1 MSRHDSKPAARTEGL
16 HKSLHERRRAFE
28 RQALGVPGMTRLVDV
43 LMQPSAT
50 LGATFALLF
59 ALAATLLVLWTRG
72 QALVADGR
80 VMNETRLVRVEQLV
94 TVDEAQT
101 IQRREA
107 ARRTTPRVYLADDS
121 AIAGV
126 IESIRSLPATLEGV
140 DSITDVDPTI
150 RDQFGLDQQ
159 LLESVQRR
167 TAEGTLR
174 EEWEEHTAELAT
186 RLSNRPIIDAQTYQ
200 RSMQE
205 SFHSSI
211 RLMAPIA
218 GPLPG
223 ASSQP
228 SPATPAG
235 GASPAAPSPAP
246 PAPLDPAQPTSTLRA
261 EVPRSELV
269 NLSDQ
274 RALAGVMD
282 TLARDAG
289 FLYPLREVVITRLTK
304 IDKPTYTLDAAATAQ
319 AQRDAELSV
328 QPVQARVPK
337 GEVIFRRGDVLTQ
350 GQRTIYQADL
360 LAFANEQPWLTR
372 WLNRLAVAAACC
384 GIVLAMSGY
393 AVLFAPRI
401 KRRAARVLGLSSLLL
416 AALAIPCVGTVLAPN
431 LATPLAVLPSAFIT
445 VLVCIGYD
453 RRSALAFGLLHGFL
467 VCLALRHDV
476 ATMAIITSSVGLV
489 VSTLREVRDRRS
501 LVRTSLVSGLGLAA
515 AVLVFGLMSRPLDAT
530 FANTPLPDWLDNAFP
545 IVVAELL
552 WDALL
557 CAAGMLIVGGLTLFA
572 LPLIERVFNVI
583 TGMTLTDLR
592 DPKQPLLRE
601 LQLRAPGTYT
611 HSLNVASIAEQAAEA
626 INADSLLTYV
636 GALYHD
642 VGKMNKPEYFV
653 ENQTAGINRHD
664 RLSPAMSL
672 LIVVGHVKDGM
683 ELAREFKLPV
693 RLQHFIEAHHG
704 TTLVEYFFHRA
715 KQRAL
720 EAAAREGLED
730 EEEAT
735 LPDEFEYRYPGPKPR
750 TKEAAILMI
759 SDASESACRAMGE
772 PTPAKID
779 ALVRSIANR
788 RLQDGQ
794 FDDCEITLKELNA
807 IVESV
812 VRTLV
817 SMYHGRIAYPGASTR
832 TAGGTPRTT
841 VTERKPEPPAV
852 TVRPSD
858 APPPST
864 ASMPMPQSGLIA
876 VPSSTQMITLPK
888 Q

>member
-1 MSRHDSKPAARTEGL
+1 MSRHDSKPVSRTEGL
-16 HKSLHERRRAFE
+16 NKSLHERRRAFE

-59 ALAATLLVLWTRG
+59 ALAATLLVLWTRS
-72 QALVADGR
+72 QVLVAEGR

-94 TVDEAQT
+94 TIDEAQT

-107 ARRTTPRVYLADDS
+107 ARRTAPRVYVADDS
-121 AIAGV
+121 SISAV
-126 IESIRSLPATLEGV
+126 VESIRSLPQTLDGV
-140 DSITDVDPTI
+140 DKLEDVDPAI
-150 RDQFGLDQQ
+150 RDIFALDQQ
-159 LLESVQRR
+159 LLETVQRR

-174 EEWEEHTAELAT
+174 EEWEEHTAELEKLLA
-186 RLSNRPIIDAQTYQ
+186 RRPIIDAQSYQ
-200 RSMQE
+200 RSLQDGFY
-205 SFHSSI
+205 STI
-211 RLMAPIA
+211 RLMAPVA
-218 GPLPG
+218 EMGPTQEP
-223 ASSQP
+223 
-228 SPATPAG
+228 TPNA
-235 GASPAAPSPAP
+235 
-246 PAPLDPAQPTSTLRA
+246 LRA

-274 RALAGVMD
+274 RSLATIMD

-289 FLYPLREVVITRLTK
+289 FLYPLREVVVTRLTK
-304 IDKPTYTLDAAATAQ
+304 IDKPTYALDSAATAQ
-319 AQRDAELSV
+319 AQRDAEIAV

-350 GQRTIYQADL
+350 GQREMYRADL
-360 LAFANEQPWLTR
+360 VAFDSEQPWLTR
-372 WLNRLAVAAACC
+372 WLQRIAVAAACC

-401 KRRAARVLGLSSLLL
+401 KRRAARVLGLGTLLL
-416 AALAIPCVGTVLAPN
+416 AALAIACIGTALTPN

-476 ATMAIITSSVGLV
+476 ATMAIITSGVGLV

-530 FANTPLPDWLDNAFP
+530 FANTNLPDWLDNIFP
-545 IVVAELL
+545 IAIAELL
-552 WDALL
+552 WDAAM

-572 LPLIERVFNVI
+572 LPLIERAFNVI

-653 ENQTAGINRHD
+653 ENQTAGLNKHD

-817 SMYHGRIAYPGASTR
+817 SMYHGRIAYPGASNR
-832 TAGGTPRTT
+832 TTGGTTRGGSTSL
-841 VTERKPEPPAV
+841 TERKPEAV
-852 TVRPSD
+852 AVSVRPGD
-858 APPPST
+858 GAAPST
-864 ASMPMPQSGLIA
+864 KSMPMPQSGLMA
-876 VPSSTQMITLPK
+876 MPPSTQMITLPK